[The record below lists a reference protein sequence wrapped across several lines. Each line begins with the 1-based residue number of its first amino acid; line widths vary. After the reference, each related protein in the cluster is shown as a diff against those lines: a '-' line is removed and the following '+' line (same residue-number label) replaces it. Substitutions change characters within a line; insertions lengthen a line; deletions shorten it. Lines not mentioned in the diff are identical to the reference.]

1 MPYNSPPFLFG
12 WHSYS
17 LQAQHALGGNL
28 ERIKRVVRLGG
39 FVNVTAGYTAIAPV
53 MNGCSDFI
61 VRLATFLLDCSQL
74 THVRRSKSWGRR
86 AAMLALLLVQSAPN
100 ISFAHLSQFH
110 FIPGVFELP
119 LGAVVEV

>member
-1 MPYNSPPFLFG
+1 LNT
-12 WHSYS
+12 

-61 VRLATFLLDCSQL
+61 VCCAPFMCNLNPRMRPQVKVLGE
-74 THVRRSKSWGRR
+74 KGRHAR
-86 AAMLALLLVQSAPN
+86 AAVGRIHASTLL
-100 ISFAHLSQFH
+100 FLSCSLNLFK
-110 FIPGVFELP
+110 
-119 LGAVVEV
+119 

>member
-1 MPYNSPPFLFG
+1 MRLNAQHVLHVLCHVLASQ
-12 WHSYS
+12 SYA

-61 VRLATFLLDCSQL
+61 VCYAPFYVQLQPMHAPAGQSHGGKRPPCS
-74 THVRRSKSWGRR
+74 RSCR
-86 AAMLALLLVQSAPN
+86 
-100 ISFAHLSQFH
+100 
-110 FIPGVFELP
+110 
-119 LGAVVEV
+119 